1 MMTPVCVGG
10 RASVVV
16 TGEDHD
22 DSCLCW
28 SSPRCVPGRED
39 RPGAS
44 CLGGRNLDSLSVL
57 STNTTTTD
65 QRDESGEMLP
75 PHLPQPHLSIP
86 SLHHHMSSQLHQMDG
101 MYHCK
106 FFSGWV
112 GFSEVSFFKTFL
124 DGRLQVFQTKL
135 LKSFAK

>member
-75 PHLPQPHLSIP
+75 HLPQPHLSIP
-86 SLHHHMSSQLHQMDG
+86 SLYTTTCHPNYIKWME
-101 MYHCK
+101 CTIAN
-106 FFSGWV
+106 FSPVGWV
-112 GFSEVSFFKTFL
+112 SPRSHFL
-124 DGRLQVFQTKL
+124 KPFWMGGYRC
-135 LKSFAK
+135 SRPNY